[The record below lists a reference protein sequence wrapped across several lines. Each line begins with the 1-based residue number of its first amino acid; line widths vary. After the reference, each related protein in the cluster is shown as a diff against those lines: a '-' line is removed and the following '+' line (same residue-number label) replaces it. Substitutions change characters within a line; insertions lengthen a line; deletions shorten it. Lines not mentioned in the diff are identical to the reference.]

1 MNLPFIKLFADSGET
16 IEMLSDAEAGR
27 LLKSLLRYVNDQE
40 PILSGNEKFVFAML
54 KAQMDRDAAGYQAF
68 LDKQRAN
75 GMKGGR
81 PRKNPENPRVIEQ
94 NPENPRVIS
103 ETQKTL
109 YHESDNDVPIDD
121 IDDSY
126 KDDDDEALRERARE
140 EIRAAWK
147 ENFGKQP
154 TPAIVEGLSL
164 RVLMLEFQDGVI
176 RKAIEKTALKNTNSP
191 FDYICSMILDWN
203 HNGVKTTED
212 VDKYAYLWDKSNSD
226 ITDGAF
232 TQMREFR
239 ERRVGNS

>member
-81 PRKNPENPRVIEQ
+81 PRKNPENPRVI
-94 NPENPRVIS
+94 S

-147 ENFGKQP
+147 ENFGRPP

-164 RVLMLEFQDGVI
+164 RVLMLGFQDGVI
-176 RKAIEKTALKNTNSP
+176 GKAIQRTALKNTNSP
-191 FDYICSMILDWN
+191 FDYIVAMILDWH
-203 HNGVKTTED
+203 HNGIKTTKD
-212 VDKYAYLWDKSNSD
+212 VDEYEVLWNKSND
-226 ITDGAF
+226 VFTDGAF
-232 TQMREFR
+232 EQMREFR
-239 ERRVGNS
+239 EKRLGNA